1 MKNII
6 LNVLRSMIKKDGE
19 KNYFYN
25 LSRKRDREAI
35 AAAITLAL
43 KSNGRYEE
51 WGEVELSRSLHAPHG
66 SEMEELDYIEKNER
80 REVI

>member
-1 MKNII
+1 
-6 LNVLRSMIKKDGE
+6 MIKKDGE

-35 AAAITLAL
+35 ADAITLAL

-51 WGEVELSRSLHAPHG
+51 WGE
-66 SEMEELDYIEKNER
+66 IEVKKMKDK
-80 REVI
+80 

>member
-35 AAAITLAL
+35 ADAITLAL

-51 WGEVELSRSLHAPHG
+51 YSEIEVKK
-66 SEMEELDYIEKNER
+66 MKDK
-80 REVI
+80 